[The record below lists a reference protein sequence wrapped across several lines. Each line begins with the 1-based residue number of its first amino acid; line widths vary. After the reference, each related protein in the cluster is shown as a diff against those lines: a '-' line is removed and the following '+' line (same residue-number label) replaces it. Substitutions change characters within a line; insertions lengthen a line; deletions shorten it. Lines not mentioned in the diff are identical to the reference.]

1 MALRSGG
8 RSQGWGT
15 GTLLHSDGEVLA
27 WYVWNDWASEL
38 TAIQVTSFTPHEHL
52 RAAAI
57 SSQKSDALHRMSMAH
72 YFKQEDIKF
81 GVTTTP
87 CPSQLFWGGV
97 GVPMM
102 EVHREKPQ
110 SHPGNSRIQKQTG
123 RQFWAPCGLFHL
135 SHQCISIPLPRL
147 PRFRPVWV

>member
-1 MALRSGG
+1 
-8 RSQGWGT
+8 
-15 GTLLHSDGEVLA
+15 
-27 WYVWNDWASEL
+27 
-38 TAIQVTSFTPHEHL
+38 
-52 RAAAI
+52 
-57 SSQKSDALHRMSMAH
+57 MAH

-110 SHPGNSRIQKQTG
+110 SHSGKSRIQTQVG
-123 RQFWAPCGLFHL
+123 QAVLR
-135 SHQCISIPLPRL
+135 PL
-147 PRFRPVWV
+147 

>member
-110 SHPGNSRIQKQTG
+110 SHPGNGRIQTQTG
-123 RQFWAPCGLFHL
+123 RQFRAPCGLFQL